1 MKNGRPNTRQR
12 VRHNSPMRVLLPD
25 LPEFHA
31 LSGHDERGVPGVEFA
46 FYSHGQ
52 VPSEAA
58 EGVVLWLARGETR
71 EKLLQT
77 PGLKWVLTLTA
88 GIDHVQP
95 HLPEGVA
102 LYNANRLHDRAVAV
116 HVAALML
123 AAMRGLHRFRDAQHE
138 GKWASTNNPN
148 DSGLHTLDGQ
158 QVVIWG
164 YGHIGHILEGLL
176 TPFGAQVDGIRS
188 GTSALQRDGLLS
200 RADWVVLLLPSTS
213 ETRGIV
219 NAETLGKLKPGAWLA
234 NAGRGNLIVT
244 DDLLAA
250 LDSGQLGG
258 AALDVTDPEPLPQ
271 GHPLWARENVL
282 ITPHIAST
290 TTDLVARGASLSRD
304 FLLTLLQG
312 QEPEGRVLAGQTY

>member
-1 MKNGRPNTRQR
+1 
-12 VRHNSPMRVLLPD
+12 MRVLLPD

-31 LSGHDERGVPGVEFA
+31 LSGHDEHGVPGAEFA
-46 FYSHGQ
+46 FYSQDH
-52 VPSEAA
+52 VPGEAA

-71 EKLLQT
+71 EKLLRT

-95 HLPEGVA
+95 HLPPGVA

-123 AAMRGLHRFRDAQHE
+123 SAMRGLHHFRDAQHE
-138 GKWASTNNPN
+138 GRWSSARNPN

-158 QVVIWG
+158 NVVIWG
-164 YGHIGHILEGLL
+164 YGHIGHLLEGLL
-176 TPFGAQVDGIRS
+176 TPFGAEVSGIRS
-188 GTSALQRDGLLS
+188 STPDLQRDGLLS

-213 ETRGIV
+213 DTRGIV
-219 NAETLGKLKPGAWLA
+219 NAELLGRLKPGAWLA

-250 LDSGQLGG
+250 LDSGHLGG
-258 AALDVTDPEPLPQ
+258 VALDVTDPEPLPE
-271 GHPLWARENVL
+271 GHPLWGQKNVI

-290 TTDLVARGASLSRD
+290 TTDLVARGASLTRD
-304 FLLTLLQG
+304 FLLTLQQG
-312 QEPEGRVLAGQTY
+312 QEPEGRVLDGQKY

>member
-1 MKNGRPNTRQR
+1 
-12 VRHNSPMRVLLPD
+12 MRVLLPD

-31 LSGHDERGVPGVEFA
+31 LSGHDEHGVPGVEFD
-46 FYSHGQ
+46 FYSKGQ
-52 VPSEAA
+52 VPQGEAG
-58 EGVVLWLARGETR
+58 GVVLWMTGGETR
-71 EKLLQT
+71 EKLLGT

-116 HVAALML
+116 HVVALML

-138 GKWASTNNPN
+138 GRWASTNNPN

-158 QVVIWG
+158 RVVIWG
-164 YGHIGHILEGLL
+164 YGHVGHILEDLL
-176 TPFGAQVDGIRS
+176 APFGAQVDGIRS
-188 GTSALQRDGLLS
+188 STPEMQRDGLLS
-200 RADWVVLLLPSTS
+200 RADWVVLLLPSTP

-219 NAETLGKLKPGAWLA
+219 DADVLGKLKPGAWLA

-244 DDLLAA
+244 GDLLAA

-271 GHPLWARENVL
+271 GHPLWERENVI

-290 TTDLVARGASLSRD
+290 TADLVARGASLTRD
-304 FLLTLLQG
+304 FLLTLQQG
-312 QEPEGRVLAGQTY
+312 QEPEGRVLDGQQY

>member
-1 MKNGRPNTRQR
+1 
-12 VRHNSPMRVLLPD
+12 MRVLLPD

-31 LSGHDERGVPGVEFA
+31 LSGTDEHSVPGAEFA
-46 FYSHGQ
+46 FYSQEH
-52 VPSEAA
+52 VPPERA

-71 EKLLQT
+71 EKLLGT

-95 HLPEGVA
+95 HLPEGVV

-123 AAMRGLHRFRDAQHE
+123 SAMRGLHHFRDAQHA
-138 GKWASTNNPN
+138 GRWSSTRTPN

-158 QVVIWG
+158 NVVIWG
-164 YGHIGHILEGLL
+164 YGHIGHLLEGLL
-176 TPFGAQVDGIRS
+176 TPFGAEVEGIRS
-188 GTSALQRDGLLS
+188 STPDLQRDGRLS

-213 ETRGIV
+213 DTRGIV
-219 NAETLGKLKPGAWLA
+219 NAELLGKLKPGAWLA

-250 LDSGQLGG
+250 LDSGHLGG

-271 GHPLWARENVL
+271 DHPLWVQKNVI

-290 TTDLVARGASLSRD
+290 TTDLVARGASLTRD
-304 FLLTLLQG
+304 FLLTMQQG
-312 QEPEGRVLAGQTY
+312 QEPEGRVLNGQKY

>member
-1 MKNGRPNTRQR
+1 
-12 VRHNSPMRVLLPD
+12 MRVLLPD

-31 LSGHDERGVPGVEFA
+31 LSGHDEHGVPGVEFD
-46 FYSHGQ
+46 FYSPEH
-52 VPSEAA
+52 VPADGA

-71 EKLLQT
+71 EKLLKT

-123 AAMRGLHRFRDAQHE
+123 SALRGLPQFRDAQTE
-138 GKWASTNNPN
+138 GRWASATNPR

-158 QVVIWG
+158 KVVIWG
-164 YGHIGHILEGLL
+164 YGQIGRILEGLL
-176 TPFGAQVDGIRS
+176 TPFGAEVDGIRS
-188 GTSALQRDGLLS
+188 ATPELQRDGLLS
-200 RADWVVLLLPSTS
+200 RADWVVLLLPSTPD
-213 ETRGIV
+213 TRGIV
-219 NAETLGKLKPGAWLA
+219 NAETLGRLKRGAWLA
-234 NAGRGNLIVT
+234 NAGRGNLIVM

-250 LDSGQLGG
+250 LDSGGLGG
-258 AALDVTDPEPLPQ
+258 AVLDVTDPEPLPED
-271 GHPLWARENVL
+271 HPLWARKNVT

-290 TTDLVARGASLSRD
+290 TTDLVARGASLTRD
-304 FLLTLLQG
+304 FLLTMQQG
-312 QEPEGRVLAGQTY
+312 QEPEGRVTQGQKY

>member
-1 MKNGRPNTRQR
+1 
-12 VRHNSPMRVLLPD
+12 MRVLLPD

-31 LSGHDERGVPGVEFA
+31 LSGHDEHGVPGVEFD
-46 FYSHGQ
+46 FYSKGQ
-52 VPSEAA
+52 VPQGEAG
-58 EGVVLWLARGETR
+58 GVVLWMTGGETR
-71 EKLLQT
+71 EKLLGT

-116 HVAALML
+116 HVVALML

-138 GKWASTNNPN
+138 GRWASTNNPN

-158 QVVIWG
+158 RVVIWG
-164 YGHIGHILEGLL
+164 YGHIGHILEDLL
-176 TPFGAQVDGIRS
+176 APFGAQVDGIRS
-188 GTSALQRDGLLS
+188 STPEMQRDGLLS
-200 RADWVVLLLPSTS
+200 RADWVVLLLPSTP

-219 NAETLGKLKPGAWLA
+219 DADVLGKLKPGAWLA

-244 DDLLAA
+244 GDLLAA

-271 GHPLWARENVL
+271 GHPLWERENVI

-290 TTDLVARGASLSRD
+290 TADLVARGASLTRD
-304 FLLTLLQG
+304 FLLTLQQG
-312 QEPEGRVLAGQTY
+312 QEPEGRVLDGQQY